1 MVAATS
7 MNSSSRRSL
16 RWLLFAAVLVTLWS
30 FRRENS
36 PDPSNSNRG
45 PTPPLLSSTGPTAT
59 KSQATAETA
68 WNHWR
73 TQLPASK
80 SPIQDATEWPANR
93 AEPFEKLRAWQAQY
107 RAATDKAALE
117 AEGVTLAQ
125 SRRAAMAKWIER
137 DPEFALTQA
146 VGPDARRDLPAAVLA
161 QLERWIEGLG
171 GLEVV
176 VRCGPNVKTSEQFT
190 RTVRVG
196 GEEFKAFVYG
206 RRLGQTTR
214 YDLPVHGV
222 AVDDK
227 LALHSSPVR
236 QLEPGELQVRGLD
249 AQAIHLE
256 TGGEVTYAAH
266 AQDAFAIETRL
277 LARESGRG
285 PYPMGQTKAG
295 QIPAGLPPG
304 TAAFPPSPGWTLG
317 QKRVLVIFADFSDD
331 IGALMT
337 TNAAHQVMTNVN
349 RFYLDN
355 SQGQTS
361 IQPTY
366 FPVTLRLPQTKAA
379 YANLDPMTD
388 LRADSLAAA
397 RLYDQQ
403 NGNTGAFNPDNYDLD
418 TTVFTSITGANYGF
432 AGLAFVGAKGMVVNG
447 EFDLRVMAHELGHN
461 YGLQHANRWDVT
473 GVDPIDPAGTHNEY
487 GDDYDMMGANNNDQ
501 SIHFNEW
508 FKAYLGWLN
517 TSNWRTAPTGGV
529 YRLFRHDHTNAG
541 GIRGLTLG
549 QQPDRAYWLGFR
561 RNLSTYTANG
571 SGATNFLANGVEIRW
586 GMQPPGITSDM
597 TVGSRLLNFTTAT
610 TNFTRHPLPIG
621 QTFTDTNF
629 NVSITPLSVGGTS
642 PNDFIDLNISYAAA
656 PVTITQNPT
665 NQTASVGSTVAFNV
679 AVTGTGLITYQWT
692 YNGVNIPGATSSN
705 YTIANVTT
713 NQGGTYLVRVTN
725 PGGTINSQPATLTV
739 TSVTVS
745 ASGLLAHWKFD
756 EAPGSTVTVDS
767 AGNFNGTNSLTGA
780 TFVPGGRSGN
790 ALSLDISAN
799 GLVNM
804 GNVLMLGA
812 SDFTI
817 SGWVKSPPG
826 DSTVDATFASKH
838 NTTFANGFFLGY
850 NHPAIANG
858 INHAH
863 FFAGTRLISSGGFTI
878 ADLPVSTT
886 TVNDGNWH
894 QIVGVYRP
902 AGNTTVYVDGAP
914 MEGSIPSSAIAS
926 NNAPFLIGATT
937 AGGIPT
943 GVFNGLVDDVQVY
956 NRALTDGEIDFL
968 FLNPGQEIGLPGA
981 PVITSPPQNIS
992 VVQGGSATFSV
1003 TATGTAPLT
1012 YQWLFNGGTIP
1023 GATGTNLTLLSV
1035 QATNAGNYSVR
1046 VSNTI
1051 GTNTSAAATLSVST
1065 LAPIAHWKFD
1075 EAPGSTVAV
1084 NSVGSVNGTLS
1095 ATGADFVPG
1104 GRAGNALSLNLAAN
1118 GIVNFGTNFGFT
1130 NDFTVSA
1137 WIKTAP
1143 GDTTASGNFLSK
1155 HNSSSANGYILSYN
1169 WPFRPANKAIFYAG
1183 TRFEFGTFVD
1193 VPPSTSSVNDGGWHQ
1208 IVGVYNASGNTTI
1221 YVDGAPVEGSI
1232 PSSPINPNAAPFL
1245 VGGVLLGGVPTAM
1258 FTGLVDDVQLYNRA
1272 LNDSEIDF
1280 LFQNPG
1286 SEISGA
1292 PFITTPPQSTSVV
1305 LSNNVTFT
1313 VTNSG
1318 IAPFSYQWRFNGV
1331 NINGATSPTLT
1342 LNNVQTNQAGLYSV
1356 RVDNSA
1362 GFAISTN
1369 ATLTVLVPAFV
1380 VTQPTNRT
1388 VLAGSNVTLV
1398 VAPGGT
1404 PPFSYQWRFNNVDI
1418 QGATAPSLLVPNAQF
1433 ANQGSYSV
1441 LVSNPYGSSLSSNA
1455 MFTVNSPP
1463 VVTAQPGNRVTS
1475 VAAPVSF
1482 SVGVGGNAPFTYQW
1496 RFNGI
1501 PISGATGSVYGI
1513 SGVVSAHTGIY
1524 SVAITNAYGN
1534 TASSNATLS
1543 VIPARVLSNWGA
1555 TAGGAGADVANA
1567 VTVDL
1572 NGNAFVVGYFTGTA
1586 TFGTNQLVSA
1596 GVRDGFLTKYSS
1608 TGQLLWVRR
1617 VGGTGFDTV
1626 NAVAVD
1632 PSGNCYLA
1640 GSYEGVATFGLT
1652 SLTNT
1657 SASSFPDAFVAKF
1670 DANGTNVWA
1679 RSLGVAASADTAS
1692 AVALDGAGNVFVAG
1706 QSTLGTFNSVTLTNH
1721 GRVFIAKYDNAGAP
1735 QWARKAG
1742 GGGAGQ
1748 FDQATALAADSA
1760 GNVYLAGVFSSAT
1773 ANFDGGSS
1781 LANRGG
1787 SDAFVARFNAAGG
1800 VQWVQQIGGAQDD
1813 RANGLAVDSNG
1824 NAYVV
1829 GEFTGTLELPG
1840 TSLATAVTDQ
1850 NAFIARFD
1858 PTGAVTWAR
1867 QMGGTLADSAR
1878 AVTVDAS
1885 NQVFIAGYFSGAA
1898 AFGSETLVSVANT
1911 YDAFIARLDTN
1922 GTFAFA
1928 QQAGG
1933 SDLGGDFGL
1942 GVAVDSAGN
1951 ALLAGYF
1958 NGAGALG
1965 SNSATSVGAEDI
1977 FVTRF
1982 RPFTGDTPPPLNFAP
1997 IAGQLR
2003 LSWPLNSSSFILQVA
2018 PDLRSQSWRDA
2029 VGVLG
2034 VEATEFAMTN
2044 QVTLTNRFFRLRKP

>member
-1 MVAATS
+1 M
-7 MNSSSRRSL
+7 
-16 RWLLFAAVLVTLWS
+16 
-30 FRRENS
+30 
-36 PDPSNSNRG
+36 
-45 PTPPLLSSTGPTAT
+45 PPLLSSAGPTAT
-59 KSQATAETA
+59 KSQTTAEMA

-80 SPIQDATEWPANR
+80 PPIQDVTEWPANR

-125 SRRAAMAKWIER
+125 SRRAAMTKWIER

-146 VGPDARRDLPAAVLA
+146 VGPDARRDLPAAVVA
-161 QLERWIEGLG
+161 QLERWVEGRG

-190 RTVRVG
+190 RTIRVG

-222 AVDDK
+222 AVEDK

-236 QLEPGELQVRGLD
+236 QLEPGEVQVRGLD
-249 AQAIHLE
+249 AQAIYLE

-331 IGALMT
+331 VGALMT

-379 YANLDPMTD
+379 YASLDPMTD

-473 GVDPIDPAGTHNEY
+473 SVDPIDPAGTHNEY

-529 YRLFRHDHTNAG
+529 YRLFRHDHTNAA

-549 QQPDRAYWLGFR
+549 QQSDRAYWLGFR

-610 TNFTRHPLPIG
+610 ANFTRHPLPIG

-642 PNDFIDLNISYAAA
+642 PNDFIDLNISYSTP

-665 NQTASVGSTVAFNV
+665 NQTVFAGSTVAFNV
-679 AVTGTGLITYQWT
+679 AVAGTGPITYQWT
-692 YNGVNIPGATSSN
+692 YNGVNIPGATNSN
-705 YTIANVTT
+705 YPIVNVTT

-725 PGGTINSQPATLTV
+725 PGGTVNSQPATLVVLPAPLSPVITQNPTNIVVPAGSIATFTV
-739 TSVTVS
+739 I
-745 ASGLLAHWKFD
+745 ASGTAPLVYQWSYNGVSILGATNSTFTLTNVQYPSEGAYSVRVQNSFGFANSLAATLTINSLTPVAHWKFD
-756 EAPGSTVTVDS
+756 EAPGSTVAVDS

-804 GNVLMLGA
+804 GNVLMMGA

-817 SGWVKSPPG
+817 SGWVKSAPG

-858 INHAH
+858 SNHAH
-863 FFAGTRLISSGGFTI
+863 FFAGTRLIPSGGFII

-886 TVNDGNWH
+886 PVNDGNWH

-943 GVFNGLVDDVQVY
+943 GVFNGLVDDMQVY

-968 FLNPGQEIGLPGA
+968 F
-981 PVITSPPQNIS
+981 
-992 VVQGGSATFSV
+992 
-1003 TATGTAPLT
+1003 
-1012 YQWLFNGGTIP
+1012 
-1023 GATGTNLTLLSV
+1023 
-1035 QATNAGNYSVR
+1035 
-1046 VSNTI
+1046 
-1051 GTNTSAAATLSVST
+1051 
-1065 LAPIAHWKFD
+1065 
-1075 EAPGSTVAV
+1075 
-1084 NSVGSVNGTLS
+1084 
-1095 ATGADFVPG
+1095 
-1104 GRAGNALSLNLAAN
+1104 
-1118 GIVNFGTNFGFT
+1118 
-1130 NDFTVSA
+1130 
-1137 WIKTAP
+1137 
-1143 GDTTASGNFLSK
+1143 
-1155 HNSSSANGYILSYN
+1155 
-1169 WPFRPANKAIFYAG
+1169 
-1183 TRFEFGTFVD
+1183 
-1193 VPPSTSSVNDGGWHQ
+1193 
-1208 IVGVYNASGNTTI
+1208 
-1221 YVDGAPVEGSI
+1221 
-1232 PSSPINPNAAPFL
+1232 
-1245 VGGVLLGGVPTAM
+1245 
-1258 FTGLVDDVQLYNRA
+1258 
-1272 LNDSEIDF
+1272 
-1280 LFQNPG
+1280 QNPG
-1286 SEISGA
+1286 SEINGA
-1292 PFITTPPQSTSVV
+1292 PFINTPPQSTSVV
-1305 LSNNVTFT
+1305 LSNSVTFT

-1318 IAPFSYQWRFNGV
+1318 IAPFSYQWRFNGG
-1331 NINGATSPTLT
+1331 NLNGATNSTLT
-1342 LNNVQTNQAGLYSV
+1342 LNNVQTNQGGLYSV

-1369 ATLTVLVPAFV
+1369 ATLTVLVPALV
-1380 VTQPTNRT
+1380 ITQPTNRT
-1388 VLAGSNVTLV
+1388 VLAGSNVTFTV
-1398 VAPGGT
+1398 VAGGT
-1404 PPFSYQWRFNNVDI
+1404 PPFSYQWRFNGVDLP
-1418 QGATAPSLLVPNAQF
+1418 GATAPSLLVPNAQF
-1433 ANQGSYSV
+1433 ANAGSYSV
-1441 LVSNPYGSSLSSNA
+1441 FVGNPYGSSVSSNA
-1455 MFTVNSPP
+1455 VLTVNSPP
-1463 VVTAQPGNRVTS
+1463 VVTAQPGNRVAS

-1496 RFNGI
+1496 RFNGT

-1524 SVAITNAYGN
+1524 SVAITNAYGS

-1555 TAGGAGADVANA
+1555 TAGGADADVANA

-1596 GVRDGFLTKYSS
+1596 GVRDGFLAKYSS

-1640 GSYEGVATFGLT
+1640 GSYEGVATFGST

-1657 SASSFPDAFVAKF
+1657 STSSFPDAFLAKF

-1679 RSLGVAASADTAS
+1679 RSLGVAASADSAS
-1692 AVALDGAGNVFVAG
+1692 AVALDGAGNVLVAG
-1706 QSTLGTFNSVTLTNH
+1706 QSTLGTFNSVTLANH
-1721 GRVFIAKYDNAGAP
+1721 GRIFIAKYDNAGAP

-1787 SDAFVARFNAAGG
+1787 SDAFVARFNAAGD

-1829 GEFTGTLELPG
+1829 GEFTGTLQLPG

-1858 PTGAVTWAR
+1858 PAGAVTWAR

-1878 AVTVDAS
+1878 AVTVDTS

-1965 SNSATSVGAEDI
+1965 SNSTTSVGAEDI

-1982 RPFTGDTPPPLNFAP
+1982 RPFTGDAPPPLAFAP

-2018 PDLRSQSWRDA
+2018 PDLRSQSWTDA